1 MVSLHV
7 VDDAHIDH
15 VTHRHLLAQNL
26 AAQEEEEKKALK
38 AEEEEHERR
47 MWEVNRK
54 THDGLEMSKNT
65 HHNVK

>member
-26 AAQEEEEKKALK
+26 AAQEEEEKKAV
-38 AEEEEHERR
+38 E
-47 MWEVNRK
+47 
-54 THDGLEMSKNT
+54 G
-65 HHNVK
+65 